1 MKKKIDPEV
10 YLKAAELIA
19 TYQEFWACN
28 AIGVA
33 VGLKPFGREWEVAR
47 DALVENLLFRDLFYD
62 VRRAACN
69 LSGQHEGWWMDD
81 DNEPRL
87 IALCL
92 AYHIAKDLN
101 RQKARK
107 SPFLSI

>member
-1 MKKKIDPEV
+1 MKKINPKV
-10 YLKAAELIA
+10 FLKAAEMIA
-19 TYQEFWACN
+19 ESREAWACN
-28 AIGVA
+28 AIAHA
-33 VGLKPFGREWEVAR
+33 VGGIDDVLFWEKKR

-62 VRRAACN
+62 VHRAACN
-69 LSGQHEGWWMDD
+69 RSSFSEGWWLDY

-107 SPFLSI
+107 SPFRSI